1 VDEEAS
7 VIGALVITH
16 GDLARELV
24 RAANRILGP
33 IDNLEA
39 VPIGWDEDVDAA
51 RRMIQEAVGRVTGK
65 EGLLILTEMFGG
77 TPANLS
83 LSFLEK
89 GHVEIVTGVNLPM
102 LIRFCKMRAEPH
114 SLGEVAD
121 GVWAG
126 GRDHIRIATASLKP
140 REGAARQGPL
150 PPETKGT

>member
-1 VDEEAS
+1 
-7 VIGALVITH
+7 VIGALVVTH

-33 IDNLEA
+33 IEKLEA

-51 RRMIQEAVGRVTGK
+51 RRLIHEAMGRVAGG
-65 EGLLILTEMFGG
+65 EGVLIMTDMFGG

-89 GHVEIVTGVNLPM
+89 DEVEIVTGVNLPM
-102 LIRFCKMRAEPH
+102 LIRFCKMRAEPCR
-114 SLGEVAD
+114 LGEVAE

-126 GRDHIRIATASLKP
+126 GREHIRIATASLKP
-140 REGAARQGPL
+140 KEEGHA
-150 PPETKGT
+150 PEPQPESRRT